1 MRKTKIFTIPN
12 IISIIRIAIIPFF
25 VYFYFT
31 SSIENHYIYSLY
43 VLLISGASDIVD
55 GFIARRFNM
64 ISDLGKVLDPIAD
77 KLTQGVVLFCLLL
90 SRIYLIP
97 MFVVLVVKELLQ
109 AFAATI
115 ILKSG
120 RKPISSKW
128 FGKLSTVMIYISMFY
143 VILADYFDGRFH
155 LPVWLI
161 YVLMSA
167 SIVCMIISML
177 GYIRI
182 FLKPISAE
190 PAESKN

>member
-77 KLTQGVVLFCLLL
+77 
-90 SRIYLIP
+90 
-97 MFVVLVVKELLQ
+97 
-109 AFAATI
+109 
-115 ILKSG
+115 
-120 RKPISSKW
+120 
-128 FGKLSTVMIYISMFY
+128 
-143 VILADYFDGRFH
+143 
-155 LPVWLI
+155 
-161 YVLMSA
+161 
-167 SIVCMIISML
+167 
-177 GYIRI
+177 
-182 FLKPISAE
+182 
-190 PAESKN
+190 N